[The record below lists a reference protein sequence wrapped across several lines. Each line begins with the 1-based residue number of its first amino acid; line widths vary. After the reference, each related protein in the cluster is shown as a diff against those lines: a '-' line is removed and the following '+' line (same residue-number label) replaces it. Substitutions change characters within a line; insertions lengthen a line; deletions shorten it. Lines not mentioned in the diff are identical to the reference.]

1 MRIHVGDRL
10 GSINN
15 QAHVHLAVGT
25 GGFETNAVALGF
37 QGYADHFAPRITDVA
52 LLDDNDQPMAAGGDG
67 VVMVARQGRG
77 VQIVVEAWDQV
88 DNNLPRRRLGM
99 YQVGYQILDAAGQ
112 RCRAT
117 SSRAGTSCS
126 TACRRRRKRCGGL
139 RPRQR
144 HHRAWQ
150 RGDPVP
156 LPGHQHRA

>member
-1 MRIHVGDRL
+1 M

-37 QGYADHFAPRITDVA
+37 QNYADHFAPRITDVA
-52 LLDDNDQPMAAGGDG
+52 LLDDNDQPMTAGSDG

-99 YQVGYQILDAAGQ
+99 YQVGYQILDAGGQ
-112 RCRAT
+112 PLQGYEQPRWNIVFNRMPPQ
-117 SSRAGTSCS
+117 
-126 TACRRRRKRCGGL
+126 RRPCAWPTRRTVGSPCMAAR
-139 RPRQR
+139 
-144 HHRAWQ
+144 
-150 RGDPVP
+150 
-156 LPGHQHRA
+156 